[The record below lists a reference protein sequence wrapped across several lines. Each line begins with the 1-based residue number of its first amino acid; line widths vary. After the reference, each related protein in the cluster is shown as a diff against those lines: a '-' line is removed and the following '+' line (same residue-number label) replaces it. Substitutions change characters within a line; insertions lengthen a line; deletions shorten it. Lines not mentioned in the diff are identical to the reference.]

1 MAKFQSEEYPDVSAG
16 AAAAVLASVTEVEEG
31 NDPLWRP
38 DDECASQVL
47 IGTIS
52 RPSARS
58 APGNDG
64 QRFAHLQS
72 IIHNDI
78 GREEFGRG
86 MTVFRGRI
94 VDELD
99 AFTPEF

>member
-1 MAKFQSEEYPDVSAG
+1 M
-16 AAAAVLASVTEVEEG
+16 LASVTEVEEG
-31 NDPLWRP
+31 NYPLWRS

-47 IGTIS
+47 IGAIS
-52 RPSARS
+52 PPSALS
-58 APGNDG
+58 APGNDD
-64 QRFAHLQS
+64 QRFAHLLS

-86 MTVFRGRI
+86 MTVFRRRI